1 MGFGCCVLPG
11 FPVAH
16 AIFNFPDG
24 FVARLRPFGMGNQAC
39 PVGVS
44 NLTPGW
50 ECPVGA
56 RLLSTGQVVFFPLLD
71 SGSARPRS
79 RAALL
84 PTACSVLVGDSIAN
98 TSFVCIDLT
107 SILVAIRNHCGSLKC

>member
-1 MGFGCCVLPG
+1 MGFRCCVLPG
-11 FPVAH
+11 CPVAH

-39 PVGVS
+39 LVGVS

-56 RLLSTGQVVFFPLLD
+56 RLLSTGSSSRND
-71 SGSARPRS
+71 SGADGMQESTERSSELSREHDETARQMCAREEEQGS
-79 RAALL
+79 
-84 PTACSVLVGDSIAN
+84 SI
-98 TSFVCIDLT
+98 
-107 SILVAIRNHCGSLKC
+107 